1 MFPFKEK
8 YPELHYLDNAATTE
22 KPEAVILAMDQ
33 FYREKNANPL
43 RGIYQL
49 SIDATAEF
57 EAARVAVRD
66 FINAKEAAE
75 IIFTKSATEGLNLVA
90 FSYGSMLEPGDE
102 ILVAITE
109 HHSNFLP
116 WQRLA
121 KDKNLNLNFL
131 YCNKDGSISP
141 EMLREKLTPR
151 TKLFAVTQVSN
162 VLGMV
167 YDIKKFTEICH
178 ENGTVIVC
186 DAAQSVAHMPIDVQN
201 LDVDF
206 LAFSGHKMY
215 GPTGIGVLF
224 GKRELLEQMPPF
236 LLGGGMVDFASETDT
251 HFSPLP
257 QKFEAGTVDAAAAV
271 GLHSAIDFIRETG
284 FSKIM
289 EHEKDLTKLLLD
301 ELSKIPQIKILGSK
315 NPDEHLGI
323 VSFNVSGV
331 HPHDVASFLDSKNI
345 AVRAGHHCA
354 QPLINFLGENSA
366 VRISIGIYNTK
377 GDIMSLATALG
388 ELPKTDYD
396 EVLNEHNLF
405 PAHKHEL
412 PSANYDKEGVNPSCG
427 DDITLHLKI
436 EDGVI
441 RDGSFT
447 GNGCAISQAST
458 DIMLDLVIGKPVDEA
473 KKLAGLFIKMINNNI
488 NNDELSLLKDAAAL
502 ENISKMPARTKC
514 ATLSWHTM
522 EDICQKQN

>member
-8 YPELHYLDNAATTE
+8 YPELYYLDNAATTE
-22 KPEAVILAMDQ
+22 KPEAVILAMDK

-49 SIDATAEF
+49 SVDATAEF

-66 FINAKEAAE
+66 FINAKESAE
-75 IIFTKSATEGLNLVA
+75 IIFTKSATESLNLVA
-90 FSYGSMLEPGDE
+90 FSYGSLLEPGDE

-121 KDKNLNLNFL
+121 KYKRLKLNFL

-141 EMLREKLTPR
+141 DMLRECLTPR

-167 YDIKKFTEICH
+167 CDIKKFTEICH
-178 ENGTVIVC
+178 KNGTVIVC
-186 DAAQSVAHMPIDVQN
+186 DAAQSVAHMPIDVQD

-215 GPTGIGVLF
+215 GPTGIGVLY
-224 GKRELLEQMPPF
+224 GKSELLDKMPPF
-236 LLGGGMVDFASETDT
+236 LIGGGMVDFVSETGV
-251 HFSPLP
+251 HYSPLP

-271 GLHSAIDFIRETG
+271 GLRSAIDFINETG
-284 FSKIM
+284 FSKIT
-289 EHEKDLTKLLLD
+289 EHEKELAKLLLD
-301 ELSKIPQIKILGSK
+301 ELAKIPQVKILGSH
-315 NPDEHLGI
+315 NSDEHLGI
-323 VSFNVSGV
+323 VSFNITGV
-331 HPHDVASFLDSKNI
+331 HPHDVASYLDSENI

-354 QPLINFLGENSA
+354 QPLVNFLGENSA
-366 VRISIGIYNTK
+366 VRVSVGIYNTK
-377 GDIMSLATALG
+377 DDIMNLAKALG

-405 PAHKHEL
+405 PTHKHEL
-412 PSANYDKEGVNPSCG
+412 PSANFDKEGINPSCG
-427 DDITLHLKI
+427 DDITLHIKI

-447 GNGCAISQAST
+447 GSGCAISQAST
-458 DIMLDLVIGKPVDEA
+458 DIMLDLIIGKPVDEA
-473 KKLAGLFIKMINNNI
+473 KKLANLFIKMINNKI
-488 NNDELSLLKDAAAL
+488 NNDELSLLKEAAAL
-502 ENISKMPARTKC
+502 ENISRMPARAKC